1 MLCEGWPG
9 RKRLDKA
16 KPAACSLHTVGAGH
30 MVAFSH
36 VTDLEPHVS
45 MVSSVSTVPPLLTQT
60 LVTAQQGQLTPHPNF
75 MKTPII
81 EKSV

>member
-1 MLCEGWPG
+1 
-9 RKRLDKA
+9 
-16 KPAACSLHTVGAGH
+16 

-75 MKTPII
+75 MKTPIT
-81 EKSV
+81 ENSV